1 MKTLNIESLARED
14 AQIRAALEITER
26 LRTFGFKAYF
36 AGGCIRDWLLGGAP
50 KDIDIA
56 TDALPADT
64 RHYCE
69 GGPEVGEAFGVTL
82 VKRSGFTFEV
92 ATFRSDG
99 SYGDGRRPD
108 TVELHKSPEEDAK
121 RRDFTVNALFL
132 DTGTGE
138 VIDYVGGVKDLE
150 AGVIRAVG
158 VPEERFAEDYLR
170 MLRAVRFASRLGFA
184 IEEKTFSAI
193 KENRKKI
200 LKIAKERILTE
211 IEKIL
216 TSDVSL
222 SHGWRLLVELDILR
236 LLFPNLEGCSEQR
249 TMDMLRRLTE
259 LRVLKPVPFGEVYDS
274 VALAWAVVF
283 HPLDHSI
290 DIELESWPMSNELR
304 NRIISLVKH
313 LRHDDFSVDNFSS
326 ARLSTQK
333 RMLRR
338 PCLKEHLALWT
349 IWKSKS
355 VDVFD
360 HESVEVFDPVRHVVD
375 VEMARLNCDKARS
388 LRPSALLDGNDLQEL
403 GYKPGPMF
411 SQMLLALEEEQLM
424 ERVLSKEE
432 AVQFV
437 LENFTRGT

>member
-14 AQIRAALEITER
+14 DQVRAALEITER

-36 AGGCIRDWLLGGAP
+36 AGGCCRDWLLGGSP

-56 TDALPADT
+56 TDALPTDT
-64 RHYCE
+64 RKYCG

-82 VKRSGFTFEV
+82 VKRGGFTFEV

-108 TVELHKSPEEDAK
+108 TVELHNSPGEDAK
-121 RRDFTVNALFL
+121 RRDFTINALFL
-132 DTGTGE
+132 APETGE
-138 VIDYVGGVKDLE
+138 VIDYVGGLKDLE

-158 VPEERFAEDYLR
+158 VPEERFTEDYLR
-170 MLRAVRFASRLGFA
+170 MLRAVRFAARMGFA
-184 IEEKTFSAI
+184 IEEKTFAAI
-193 KENRKKI
+193 KANRRKI

-216 TSDVSL
+216 TSAISL
-222 SHGWRLLVELDILR
+222 SHGWRLLVELELLH
-236 LLFPNLEGCSEQR
+236 LLFPNLRGFEQR

-259 LRVLKPVPFGEVYDS
+259 LRVLKPAPFGEVYDS

-283 HPLDHSI
+283 HPLDHRI
-290 DIELESWPMSNELR
+290 DLELESWPMSNELR

-326 ARLSTQK
+326 VRLSTQK

-349 IWKSKS
+349 IWKS
-355 VDVFD
+355 
-360 HESVEVFDPVRHVVD
+360 ESVEVFDPENVEVFDRVRHVVD
-375 VEMARLNCDKARS
+375 VEMARLNCDAVRS
-388 LRPSALLDGNDLQEL
+388 LRPPVLLDGNDLQGL
-403 GYKPGPMF
+403 GYTPGRMF
-411 SQMLLALEEEQLM
+411 GQMLSALEEEQLM
-424 ERVLSKEE
+424 ERVQSKEE
-432 AVQFV
+432 AVTFIV
-437 LENFTRGT
+437 NNFSKE